1 MEHQDF
7 KTITFN
13 NISSKEKKVLDQN
26 KKEVQKKIS
35 QKQVTQATLGDNEVI
50 KIQADKKLGQL
61 LSQARLAKGF
71 KTQGDFIKELNQKT
85 NLNISPQIYSKW
97 ESNKEVP
104 TNEQIAKMEKVL
116 TVKLP
121 RNKKIKIDN

>member
-13 NISSKEKKVLDQN
+13 SKDKKVLDQN
-26 KKEVQKKIS
+26 KKEVQKRIS
-35 QKQVTQATLGDNEVI
+35 QKQVSSNDNEIV
-50 KIQADKKLGQL
+50 KVQADKKLGQL

-71 KTQGDFIKELNQKT
+71 KTQGDFIKELNQKI
-85 NLNISPQIYSKW
+85 NLNISSQVYSKW

-121 RNKKIKIDN
+121 RNKKIIINN

>member
-7 KTITFN
+7 KTVVFN
-13 NISSKEKKVLDQN
+13 QKEKKAVDQN
-26 KKEVQKKIS
+26 KKEVQKRIS
-35 QKQVTQATLGDNEVI
+35 QKQVSSNDNEVV
-50 KIQADKKLGQL
+50 KVQADKKLGQL

-85 NLNISPQIYSKW
+85 NLNISAQIYGKW
-97 ESNKEVP
+97 ESNKEIP

-121 RNKKIKIDN
+121 RNKKIKIEN

>member
-7 KTITFN
+7 KTVVFN
-13 NISSKEKKVLDQN
+13 SKEKKAVDQN
-26 KKEVQKKIS
+26 KKEVQKRIS
-35 QKQVTQATLGDNEVI
+35 QKQVSSNDNEIV
-50 KIQADKKLGQL
+50 KVQAEKKLGQL

-85 NLNISPQIYSKW
+85 NLQISLQIYSKW

-104 TNEQIAKMEKVL
+104 TNEQIAKMEKIL
-116 TVKLP
+116 CVKLP
-121 RNKKIKIDN
+121 RNKKIKKEI

>member
-13 NISSKEKKVLDQN
+13 TKEKKVIDQN
-26 KKEVQKKIS
+26 KKEVQKRIS
-35 QKQVTQATLGDNEVI
+35 QKQVSSNDNEVV
-50 KIQADKKLGQL
+50 KVQADKKLGQL

-85 NLNISPQIYSKW
+85 NLNISAQIYGKW
-97 ESNKEVP
+97 ESNKEIP

-121 RNKKIKIDN
+121 RNKKIKIEN

>member
-7 KTITFN
+7 KTVVFN
-13 NISSKEKKVLDQN
+13 SEEKKAVDQN
-26 KKEVQKKIS
+26 KKEVQKRIS
-35 QKQVTQATLGDNEVI
+35 QKQVSSNDNEVV
-50 KIQADKKLGQL
+50 KVQADKKLGQL

-85 NLNISPQIYSKW
+85 NLNISAQIYGKW

-116 TVKLP
+116 KVKLP
-121 RNKKIKIDN
+121 RNKKIKIEN

>member
-7 KTITFN
+7 KTVVFN
-13 NISSKEKKVLDQN
+13 QKEKKAVDQN
-26 KKEVQKKIS
+26 KKEVQKRIS
-35 QKQVTQATLGDNEVI
+35 QKQVSSNDNEVV
-50 KIQADKKLGQL
+50 KVQADKKLGQL

-85 NLNISPQIYSKW
+85 NLNISTQIYSKW

-116 TVKLP
+116 TAKLP

>member
-7 KTITFN
+7 KTVVFN
-13 NISSKEKKVLDQN
+13 SKEKKEVDQN
-26 KKEVQKKIS
+26 KKEVQKRIS
-35 QKQVTQATLGDNEVI
+35 QKQVTSNDNEVV
-50 KIQADKKLGQL
+50 KVQADKKLGQL

-85 NLNISPQIYSKW
+85 NLNISAQIYSKW

-116 TVKLP
+116 TAKLP

>member
-7 KTITFN
+7 KTVVFN
-13 NISSKEKKVLDQN
+13 QKEKKAVDQN
-26 KKEVQKKIS
+26 KKEVQKRIS
-35 QKQVTQATLGDNEVI
+35 QKQVSSNDNEVV
-50 KIQADKKLGQL
+50 KVQADKKLGQL

-85 NLNISPQIYSKW
+85 NLNISPQIYGKW
-97 ESNKEVP
+97 ENNKEVP

-116 TVKLP
+116 TAKLP

>member
-7 KTITFN
+7 KTVVFN
-13 NISSKEKKVLDQN
+13 SKEKKAVDQN
-26 KKEVQKKIS
+26 KKELQKRIS
-35 QKQVTQATLGDNEVI
+35 QKQVSSNDNEVV
-50 KIQADKKLGQL
+50 KVQADKKLGQL

-85 NLNISPQIYSKW
+85 NLNISAQIYGKW

-121 RNKKIKIDN
+121 RNKKIKTEN

>member
-13 NISSKEKKVLDQN
+13 SKEKKVLDQN
-26 KKEVQKKIS
+26 KKEVQKRIS
-35 QKQVTQATLGDNEVI
+35 QKQVTQVTSGDNEIV
-50 KIQADKKLGQL
+50 KVQADKKLGQL
-61 LSQARLAKGF
+61 ISQARLAKGF

-85 NLNISPQIYSKW
+85 NLNISSQIFSKW
-97 ESNKEVP
+97 ENNKEVP

-116 TVKLP
+116 TTKLP
-121 RNKKIKIDN
+121 RNKKIKIDNK

>member
-7 KTITFN
+7 KTVVFN
-13 NISSKEKKVLDQN
+13 QKEKKAVDQN
-26 KKEVQKKIS
+26 KKEVQKRIS
-35 QKQVTQATLGDNEVI
+35 QKQVSSNDNEVV
-50 KIQADKKLGQL
+50 KVQADKKLGQL

-85 NLNISPQIYSKW
+85 NLNISSQIYSKW

-116 TVKLP
+116 TAKLP
-121 RNKKIKIDN
+121 RNKKIKIEN

>member
-13 NISSKEKKVLDQN
+13 SKEKKAVDQN
-26 KKEVQKKIS
+26 KKEVQKRIS
-35 QKQVTQATLGDNEVI
+35 QKQVTQATSGDNEIV
-50 KIQADKKLGQL
+50 KVQADKKLGQL

-85 NLNISPQIYSKW
+85 NLNISSQIYSKW

-104 TNEQIAKMEKVL
+104 TNEQISKMEKVL
-116 TVKLP
+116 NTKLP
-121 RNKKIKIDN
+121 RNKKIKIDT

>member
-13 NISSKEKKVLDQN
+13 SKEKKAVDQN

-35 QKQVTQATLGDNEVI
+35 QKQVTQATSGDNEIV
-50 KIQADKKLGQL
+50 KVQADKKLGQL

-85 NLNISPQIYSKW
+85 NLNISSQIYSKW

-104 TNEQIAKMEKVL
+104 TNEQISKMEKVL
-116 TVKLP
+116 NTKLP
-121 RNKKIKIDN
+121 RNKKIKIDT

>member
-7 KTITFN
+7 KTVVFN
-13 NISSKEKKVLDQN
+13 QKEKKAVDQN
-26 KKEVQKKIS
+26 KKEMQKRIS
-35 QKQVTQATLGDNEVI
+35 QKQVSSNDNEVV
-50 KIQADKKLGQL
+50 KVQADKKLGQL

-85 NLNISPQIYSKW
+85 NLQISLQIYSKW

-104 TNEQIAKMEKVL
+104 TNDQIAKMEKVL

>member
-13 NISSKEKKVLDQN
+13 SKEKKVLDQN
-26 KKEVQKKIS
+26 KKEVQKRIS
-35 QKQVTQATLGDNEVI
+35 QKQVSSNDNEVV
-50 KIQADKKLGQL
+50 KVQADKKLGQL

-71 KTQGDFIKELNQKT
+71 KTQVDFIKELNQKT
-85 NLNISPQIYSKW
+85 NLNISVQIYGKW

-116 TVKLP
+116 TAKLP

>member
-13 NISSKEKKVLDQN
+13 TKEKKVIDQN
-26 KKEVQKKIS
+26 KKEVQKRIS
-35 QKQVTQATLGDNEVI
+35 QKQVSSNDNEVV
-50 KIQADKKLGQL
+50 KVQADKKLGQL

-121 RNKKIKIDN
+121 RNKKIKIEN

>member
-7 KTITFN
+7 NTITFN
-13 NISSKEKKVLDQN
+13 NVSSNSKKVLDEN

-85 NLNISPQIYSKW
+85 NLNISSQIYSKW
-97 ESNKEVP
+97 ENNKEVP
-104 TNEQIAKMEKVL
+104 TNDQIAKIEKFL
-116 TVKLP
+116 SVKLP

>member
-13 NISSKEKKVLDQN
+13 TKEKKAVDQN
-26 KKEVQKKIS
+26 KKEVQKRIS
-35 QKQVTQATLGDNEVI
+35 QKQVTQGTCDNEIV
-50 KIQADKKLGQL
+50 KVQADKKLGQL

-97 ESNKEVP
+97 ENNKEIP

-116 TVKLP
+116 NTKLP
-121 RNKKIKIDN
+121 RNKKIKNEI

>member
-7 KTITFN
+7 KTVVLN
-13 NISSKEKKVLDQN
+13 NVSVKEKKAVDQN
-26 KKEVQKKIS
+26 KKEVQKRIS
-35 QKQVTQATLGDNEVI
+35 QKQVSSNDNEVV
-50 KIQADKKLGQL
+50 KVQADKKLGQL

-116 TVKLP
+116 TTKLP
-121 RNKKIKIDN
+121 RNKKIKIEN

>member
-7 KTITFN
+7 KNVVFN
-13 NISSKEKKVLDQN
+13 QKEKKAIDQN
-26 KKEVQKKIS
+26 KKEVQKRIS
-35 QKQVTQATLGDNEVI
+35 QKQVSSNDNEVV
-50 KIQADKKLGQL
+50 KVQADKKLGQL

-85 NLNISPQIYSKW
+85 NLNISPQIYGKW

-116 TVKLP
+116 TAKLP

>member
-7 KTITFN
+7 KTVTFN
-13 NISSKEKKVLDQN
+13 NVSSKEKKAVDQN
-26 KKEVQKKIS
+26 KKEVLKKIS
-35 QKQVTQATLGDNEVI
+35 QKQVSSNYNEVV
-50 KIQADKKLGQL
+50 KVQADKKLGQL

-97 ESNKEVP
+97 ECNKEVP

-116 TVKLP
+116 TAKLP

>member
-7 KTITFN
+7 NTITFN
-13 NISSKEKKVLDQN
+13 TKEKKAFDKNQ
-26 KKEVQKKIS
+26 KEVQKIIS
-35 QKQVTQATLGDNEVI
+35 QKQVSSNDNEIV
-50 KIQADKKLGQL
+50 KLQADKKLGQL

-85 NLNISPQIYSKW
+85 NLNISLQIYSKW
-97 ESNKEVP
+97 ESNKEIP

-116 TVKLP
+116 CVKLP
-121 RNKKIKIDN
+121 RNKKIKIYN

>member
-7 KTITFN
+7 KTVVFN
-13 NISSKEKKVLDQN
+13 SKEKKAVDQN
-26 KKEVQKKIS
+26 KKEVQKRIS
-35 QKQVTQATLGDNEVI
+35 QKQVSSNDNEIV
-50 KIQADKKLGQL
+50 KVQADKKLGQL

-71 KTQGDFIKELNQKT
+71 KTQSDFIKELNQKT
-85 NLNISPQIYSKW
+85 NLNISVQIYGKW
-97 ESNKEVP
+97 ESNKEIP

-116 TVKLP
+116 TAKLP

>member
-13 NISSKEKKVLDQN
+13 SKEKKVLDQN
-26 KKEVQKKIS
+26 KKEVQKRIS
-35 QKQVTQATLGDNEVI
+35 QKQVSSNDNEIV
-50 KIQADKKLGQL
+50 KVQADKKLGQL
-61 LSQARLAKGF
+61 ISQARLAKGF

-85 NLNISPQIYSKW
+85 NLNISSQIFSKW
-97 ESNKEVP
+97 ENNKEVP

-116 TVKLP
+116 TTKLP